1 MSVTI
6 VPPNASILVENTHVD
21 HFVHITR
28 EDLTSNTSSNFN
40 DNIQRVKSFT
50 SLVDEVSNFQY
61 ILTRYNKLSLRFI

>member
-1 MSVTI
+1 MSVTV

-50 SLVDEVSNFQY
+50 SLVDEVS
-61 ILTRYNKLSLRFI
+61 